1 MPSILSHLTAASG
14 ALTTFITIKFWQIIS
29 PIIIRYETALAIL
42 LIIFMYAYVQCLVKY
57 HQPLMKAQKLIQYD
71 MMRSL
76 HFETPQF
83 IQMGFKDLDIGKDQ
97 CWHLKHKCFAYCAN
111 QGQREYM
118 EDRMHYMHD
127 PANNNLSIFSI
138 FDGHGGKFVSEYLE
152 EHFSRNIRHR
162 ILFGIPSRRLSFSK
176 ANEPFQAVKEAIV
189 KEVHKIDDE
198 IGRLNPRK
206 TSFTGST
213 LISAILEHNRFLTVV
228 NVGDSRAVGCD
239 HRGKAVVLSKDH
251 KPSDASER
259 HRIESAGG
267 FIENYGVDRVQ
278 GVLAVSR

>member
-1 MPSILSHLTAASG
+1 
-14 ALTTFITIKFWQIIS
+14 
-29 PIIIRYETALAIL
+29 
-42 LIIFMYAYVQCLVKY
+42 
-57 HQPLMKAQKLIQYD
+57 
-71 MMRSL
+71 
-76 HFETPQF
+76 
-83 IQMGFKDLDIGKDQ
+83 MGFKDLDLGKDQ

-111 QGQREYM
+111 QGHREYM

-152 EHFSRNIRHR
+152 EHFSRNIRQR
-162 ILFGIPSRRLSFSK
+162 ILFGIPSRRLSISK
-176 ANEPFQAVKEAIV
+176 TNEPFQDVKEAIV

-251 KPSDASER
+251 KPSD
-259 HRIESAGG
+259 
-267 FIENYGVDRVQ
+267 VDFFTIRTGQ
-278 GVLAVSR
+278 ILFTFATKL